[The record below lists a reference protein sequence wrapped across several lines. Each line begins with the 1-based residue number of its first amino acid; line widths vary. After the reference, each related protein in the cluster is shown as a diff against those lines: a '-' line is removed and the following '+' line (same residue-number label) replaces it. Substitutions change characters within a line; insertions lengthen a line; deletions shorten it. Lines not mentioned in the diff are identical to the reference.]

1 MESKKNGFTCECG
14 KFIEFGAYVLAHW
27 DIELTHTCDCGRK
40 HTIKSGSVTL
50 IDGGGK

>member
-40 HTIKSGSVTL
+40 HTVESGSVTL